1 MINDMNNK
9 IAGNS
14 KLVLENKPNGTVA
27 TTVHF
32 VGASKVS
39 PAIFLGREK
48 TPCYFLLH
56 LGGGY
61 VEGEVYKNSIEV
73 KKDAKA
79 IITTQAPT
87 KVYKCEKN
95 REPACQET
103 IIKMEENSVLE
114 YISDSVILY
123 KNAMYNQDTTIYM
136 DKKATLIY
144 TDGITSGWSPD
155 GSKFQY
161 DSVKMRNKIYV
172 DNKLLLLDNLQLSPR
187 DYDVTEL
194 GIIEGYI
201 NFGTMVVIN
210 ENMNEN
216 YVEKARE
223 IIDALNLDIK
233 YGVSILEEHGII
245 IRILGN
251 LTQEIQKA
259 IDAVHYYL
267 REELFGLKPIN
278 IRKY

>member
-1 MINDMNNK
+1 MINEIESK

-14 KLVLENKPNGTVA
+14 KLVLEEKENGTVA
-27 TTVHF
+27 STCYF
-32 VGASKVS
+32 VGASKIS

-61 VEGEVYKNSIEV
+61 VEGEIYKSLIEV
-73 KKDAKA
+73 KKSAKV

-95 REPACQET
+95 KEPSQQQT
-103 IIKMEENSVLE
+103 IINMEKGSRLE
-114 YISDSVILY
+114 YISDAVILY
-123 KNAMYNQDTTIYM
+123 KNAKYNQDTIINIEAG
-136 DKKATLIY
+136 ATLIY

-155 GSKFQY
+155 GAKFQY
-161 DSVKMRNKIYV
+161 ESVRMRNKVYFQG
-172 DNKLLLLDNLQLSPR
+172 KLLLLDNLELIPK
-187 DYDVTEL
+187 DYDVTKL
-194 GIIEGYI
+194 GILEGYI
-201 NFGTMVVIN
+201 NFGTLLVID
-210 ENMNEN
+210 ERIDES

-223 IIDALNLDIK
+223 LIKNLNLNLK
-233 YGVSILEEHGII
+233 YGVSLLEKNGLIL
-245 IRILGN
+245 RVLGN

-259 IDAVHYYL
+259 IDEVHYYL
-267 REELFGLKPIN
+267 RDNLFELKPIN

>member
-1 MINDMNNK
+1 MIETINSK

-14 KLVLENKPNGTVA
+14 KLVLENLPNGTVA
-27 TTVHF
+27 TTSYF
-32 VGASKVS
+32 VGASKIS

-61 VEGEVYKNSIEV
+61 VEGEIYKNLIEL

-95 REPACQET
+95 KEASYQET

-123 KNAMYNQDTTIYM
+123 KNAKYNQETTIHM
-136 DKKATLIY
+136 DESSTLIY

-155 GSKFQY
+155 GAKFQY
-161 DSVKMRNKIYV
+161 EGARLKNKIYLN
-172 DNKLLLLDNLQLSPR
+172 NKLLLLDNLELNPKK
-187 DYDVTEL
+187 YDVTEM
-194 GIIEGYI
+194 GILEGYI
-201 NFGTMVVIN
+201 NFGTLLVIDKRI
-210 ENMNEN
+210 NEN

-223 IIDALNLDIK
+223 LIKNLNLDIK
-233 YGVSILEEHGII
+233 YGVSILENNGLI
-245 IRILGN
+245 IRVLGN
-251 LTQEIQKA
+251 LTQEIQRA
-259 IDAVHYYL
+259 IDEVHYYL
-267 REELFGLKPIN
+267 REKLFNLKPIN